1 MGLSKDLDH
10 ILVQNEILA
19 LNFRMK
25 ILNKILM
32 FPKEVIFVKKTF
44 KLDEISSVTL
54 IFDKKLNLNNESKVS
69 IKVFSIKILET
80 WYIFSIIQISL
91 SLKISS
97 VMIYIRI
104 YSLFIIYHYKD
115 LRYVSSKYEIEEL
128 KTSVNVEVMLQIDR
142 I

>member
-1 MGLSKDLDH
+1 M
-10 ILVQNEILA
+10 QNEILP

-44 KLDEISSVTL
+44 KLDEISSLTL

-69 IKVFSIKILET
+69 IKVFSIKILEIC
-80 WYIFSIIQISL
+80 YIFSIIQISL
-91 SLKISS
+91 SLKISL

-104 YSLFIIYHYKD
+104 ES
-115 LRYVSSKYEIEEL
+115 
-128 KTSVNVEVMLQIDR
+128 
-142 I
+142 